1 MRFDDTKHNY
11 VPKNRSE
18 PLCIRM
24 GLTKVQNC
32 QIALRF
38 LYSRN
43 GGNFHEFKITV
54 AIPPC
59 IIRRHSQ
66 NVAVPTSLASI
77 RTSSKFKRPSYA
89 LYIRLRNPRGKNSQ
103 KSLHV
108 EVWLIATFVHF
119 STDEMYFI
127 CPTTTVN
134 PVCLTTVC
142 CISHYIHIPL
152 TRFLWTLLEM
162 SKFAN
167 CVFISFPLND
177 WSPTMG
183 LISDAPFPSDQ

>member
-1 MRFDDTKHNY
+1 MTLNTITYR
-11 VPKNRSE
+11 KNRSE
-18 PLCIRM
+18 TLYTRM
-24 GLTKVQNC
+24 ALTNVHHC
-32 QIALRF
+32 QIALRC

-43 GGNFHEFKITV
+43 SGNFHEFKMAV

-89 LYIRLRNPRGKNSQ
+89 LYIRLRNPRGGGGNSQ
-103 KSLHV
+103 KSLHA
-108 EVWLIATFVHF
+108 EIWLIATFVHF
-119 STDEMYFI
+119 STDEKYFI
-127 CPTTTVN
+127 CPTTTVI
-134 PVCLTTVC
+134 PVWLTTVC

-167 CVFISFPLND
+167 WVSLSFPLSD
-177 WSPTMG
+177 WSLAMR
-183 LISDAPFPSDQ
+183 LISDAPFSSDQ